1 VSSLATSSSDSP
13 KGTVTN
19 KQHNQKQ
26 QRQQQQKK
34 TQLNRDIEKSS
45 SVPQYTLRVKD
56 PELAKVFINQL
67 SILLTT
73 VDSSLVDSHY
83 KQIRFIFKKL
93 VKDPVVLNNYFEKLF
108 GLIRFSDFN
117 NTSSL
122 SPIESLF
129 AKELDFIATELTFYD
144 LFCIHLDS
152 IIPKEFNIVNF
163 TNKFHCDPILTFLL
177 TVRYHEKGD
186 SQQIKSYFETC
197 PSLLLPIFKTRKFPN
212 NYNWKLLLEQVLN
225 KPYFPFL
232 SKLLTL
238 SSIKAFDSELEPI
251 PKFYQSILK
260 MTFKQLIQEIG
271 FENVLPEKLLPSLLQ
286 IKPNEVDQGIALVLA
301 EILIP
306 GSQGFEYKVTP
317 LSLPESNAKGAQLQ
331 ACFRAIEQLESLSI
345 NWYEVFNYLQQ
356 YLFESSQRNVVP
368 SAASVSQFLSS
379 LDFKPDPI
387 DIFLN
392 YEWWFGKTLLYILQ
406 TCDASQGGYDIALSK
421 NLLLCF
427 EEDRAT
433 LGQPQL
439 GGRNILKFINVGK
452 LELQVITKVQAQQV
466 QQNLSEQDRT
476 LNSYLSQVFEHDY
489 RVFPEYVLT
498 AALSVIEKTPFINDL
513 IDTLFYLLM
522 DSDSL
527 ALPKVVHTLHELGLV
542 VGKVMDYYKSRNTF
556 SAAEKVVA
564 MSLKLN
570 MLDQVLQ
577 QLWSND
583 AKLAVKLLI
592 ESSFF
597 NYDYKK
603 ELEAKLND
611 PQLKSIIY
619 LSLLDVVTERVR
631 GDYET
636 VQQHQQQQ
644 QQQQQ
649 GQLPIQTQAP
659 PVPMLKLRTSYYL
672 LEKLKSSNGLVD
684 LEKLKNLQILLLTTY
699 PRLINFGN
707 GHDDAILANEAKS
720 SFFPIDV
727 ELEMKDYYSKMYS
740 KALDIAEIVSIL
752 IKMKSSDDPHQQD
765 VFACMIHSLLDEY
778 KFFGEYPLPA
788 LASTSL
794 LFGAL
799 LENDLIH
806 GTTLTVA
813 LNFIWESCNQPP
825 DSKLFKFAVQS
836 LYNFKSK
843 LHEYPI
849 YCKHL
854 LECHSL
860 STHAKMYNIV
870 KDAANG
876 IPCIAGGSRSGTTPS
891 SSTPDVGPKYQSI
904 NYVEQTVGSVQQEDP
919 PKETK
924 EKLLFSVNNMTSEDL
939 RVGAIRELLKEE
951 YFAWFANYLVVDR
964 AKEELNNHALYYGLV
979 KELNNVIF
987 MEYIMN
993 VTMKEVY
1000 HLIISKD
1007 RIKLKTLGAWLGRI
1021 TLAED
1026 KPLRRDLIAIKFLL
1040 VEAYDFESLNLILPF
1055 VCKILSQ
1062 IENSKVFK
1070 PPNPWVLGI
1079 FQVLSELYQFADLVL
1094 QLKFEVEVLLKLFDM
1109 KIEDIEPSQ
1118 LIRKHDKDPSRLA
1131 ALFGLLPQV
1140 GENLASEMARM
1151 NLEQSTTMPGFNNVA
1166 QSSFDKPFQQLQA
1179 PGQPMVPQQ
1188 QQQQQQQLGSMQP
1201 YAQQTQPGQV
1211 DSGMDT
1217 SFSALVGNTIFTQHA
1232 NLRRA
1237 LQASLS
1243 RAVRE
1248 CAEPILTRVSEAVLV
1263 TTEFLIKK
1271 DFATET
1277 DIGKIRRSYHRMA
1290 QQLSHSMVLCSG
1302 KKMLADTIE
1311 ATMLHFLGNN
1321 LSDIPIME
1329 LTSAVQ
1335 SNVGL
1340 CVDIVDKIAATNVID
1355 LIDERMKPYLLKR
1368 ERHGNDEMFV
1378 EEGTPEYSLRLPEP
1392 LGLNPRGLSAQ
1403 QLHIYEH
1410 FGELKSEL
1418 LDGLRAAG
1426 ITATGAPAVLAH
1438 PQPQPQPQQQ
1448 QLPTQVQAQ
1457 PPPQLGQDF
1466 IVQQQATLVQ
1476 EDVIPLEQLFSAI
1489 TQYCEKAVQLVSEVS
1504 ENKLSDLPPNHPI
1517 MATLTQTLAIAQSN
1531 ALKYPDLLLRAAQYA
1546 VNCLFTQVHTNP
1558 MSNEIYVVILDK
1570 LCEFSPSTAK
1580 DVIWWLVN
1588 SSDQRKFNMPVIL
1601 SLLKVQLIQPIKF
1614 DESISKLIKGS
1625 HNPAI
1630 VKFGASLL
1638 LNVFTAEE
1646 AVRPIALRSEFA
1658 KTLDALYE
1666 YKKLTLTSEEDKQA
1680 QAEVDKLFEQL
1691 NTSKPATSELYT
1703 QLGYVFTEWVRL
1715 LTHGD
1720 QDSRAAQGQFVAGLV
1735 DLGILNDADYFKTF
1749 WKAGIDISTLV
1760 FTTEQ
1765 ELRSRTQH
1773 EAYLSIDCL
1782 AILVVRVVL
1791 SIEDEQ
1797 QAIHYLKKTIA
1808 VIMLNLVTDHENK
1821 SAWNDRP
1828 YFRFFSSLLST
1839 WSDASVLDQNATKK
1853 LDADFYTFI
1862 GDVFNSL
1869 QPIVFPGFTF
1879 SWIALISHRM
1889 FLPQILEL
1897 PDRAGYGI
1905 GVKLLTSL
1913 LKFQQTYQNKDSNQ
1927 DVLSV
1932 VFKGINRIF
1941 VGLIHDYP
1949 EFLVEC
1955 HYQLVTA
1962 IPRGYIQ
1969 LKNIVL
1975 SATPKDI
1982 TVPDPFTQG
1991 LKVERLPEINDA
2003 PVVYYKPIED
2013 LVKVG
2018 LKKPV
2023 ENFLRI
2029 PAPGL
2034 MRTIY
2039 NGLKLNQS
2047 KTTDEFGYAETITF
2061 NAKLINALVL
2071 HIGMNAVAERSPTNR
2086 GFNTKTSQVALLVD
2100 LMNYGSNEFKYIML
2114 NAIANQLR
2122 YPNSH
2127 THWFIGIILHFF
2139 SSNSIWNSS
2148 TSTKLAV
2155 QEIITRVLLERRI
2168 VNKPHPWGLTILF
2181 TELVKNESYGLF
2193 ELPFVKNS
2201 IEEVKNIFDTLST
2214 NVKG

>member
-1 VSSLATSSSDSP
+1 MSSNPSSSDSP
-13 KGTVTN
+13 KGTVT
-19 KQHNQKQ
+19 
-26 QRQQQQKK
+26 K
-34 TQLNRDIEKSS
+34 TNPKTPPINRDSEKSS
-45 SVPQYTLRVKD
+45 SISNTTSNLRVKD
-56 PELAKVFINQL
+56 PELAKVLINQL

-73 VDSSLVDSHY
+73 VDSSSVDSHY
-83 KQIRFIFKKL
+83 KQIRFIFKKI
-93 VKDPVVLNNYFEKLF
+93 VRDPIVLNNYFEKLF
-108 GLIRFSDFN
+108 GFIRFSDFN
-117 NTSSL
+117 SPTL

-129 AKELDFIATELTFYD
+129 AKELDFIATELNFYD

-163 TNKFHCDPILTFLL
+163 TTKFHCDPILTFLL
-177 TVRYHEKGD
+177 TVRYHDKGD
-186 SQQIKSYFETC
+186 SQQIKLYFEKC
-197 PSLLLPIFKTRKFPN
+197 PSSLLSIFKSRKFSEH
-212 NYNWKLLLEQVLN
+212 YHWSLLLEQILN

-232 SKLLTL
+232 SKLITL
-238 SSIKAFDSELEPI
+238 SSIKAFDSDLPPI
-251 PKFYQSILK
+251 TKFYQNILK
-260 MTFKQLIQEIG
+260 MSFKNLLQEVG
-271 FENVLPEKLLPSLLQ
+271 FENVVPEKLLSSLLQ

-306 GSQGFEYKVTP
+306 GSQGFVYTAAPV
-317 LSLPESNAKGAQLQ
+317 SLPESNAKGAQLQ
-331 ACFRAIEQLESLSI
+331 ACFRTIEELDNLSI

-356 YLFESSQRNVVP
+356 NLFESSQRNVQP
-368 SAASVSQFLSS
+368 SVASVSQFLSS
-379 LDFKPDPI
+379 LDFKQDPI

-392 YEWWFGKTLLYILQ
+392 YEWWFDKTLLYILQ

-427 EEDRAT
+427 EEDRQT
-433 LGQPQL
+433 FGQPQL
-439 GGRNILKFINVGK
+439 GRNILKFINVGK

-466 QQNLSEQDRT
+466 QKNLSEQDHK
-476 LNSYLSQVFEHDY
+476 LNAYLNQVFERDY

-522 DSDSL
+522 DNDSP
-527 ALPKVVHTLHELGLV
+527 ALPKVVRTLQEQGLV
-542 VGKVMDYYKSRNTF
+542 VGKILDYYKSRNTF
-556 SAAEKVVA
+556 VAAEKTVA
-564 MSLKLN
+564 VSSKLN
-570 MLDQVLQ
+570 ILDQVLQ
-577 QLWSND
+577 QLWSID
-583 AKLAVKLLI
+583 VKLAVKFLI

-597 NYDYKK
+597 NYDYRM
-603 ELEAKLND
+603 EFESKLND
-611 PQLKSIIY
+611 QQLKSLVY
-619 LSLLDVVTERVR
+619 LSLLDVVTERAQR
-631 GDYET
+631 DYET
-636 VQQHQQQQ
+636 VQQHQQHQQ
-644 QQQQQ
+644 QE
-649 GQLPIQTQAP
+649 QLLIQTQAQP
-659 PVPMLKLRTSYYL
+659 LPMLKLETTYYL

-707 GHDDAILANEAKS
+707 GHDEAILANEAKS
-720 SFFPIDV
+720 SFFPVDV
-727 ELEMKDYYSKMYS
+727 ELEMKDYYSKMYN
-740 KALDIAEIVSIL
+740 KALDIPEIVNVL

-778 KFFGEYPLPA
+778 KFFGEYPLAA

-813 LNFIWESCNQPP
+813 LNFIWESCNQLP
-825 DSKLFKFAVQS
+825 DSKMFKFAVQS

-854 LECHSL
+854 LECRSL
-860 STHAKMYNIV
+860 STHAKMYKIV

-876 IPCIAGGSRSGTTPS
+876 IPCGTGMSGSKSGSTPSTTPE
-891 SSTPDVGPKYQSI
+891 VGPKYQSI
-904 NYVEQTVGSVQQEDP
+904 NYVEQTIGSAQQVDP
-919 PKETK
+919 PE
-924 EKLLFSVNNMTSEDL
+924 EIRDKLLFSVNNMTSENL
-939 RVGAIRELLKEE
+939 RVTEIREVLKEE
-951 YFAWFANYLVVDR
+951 CFAWFADYLVADR
-964 AKEELNNHALYYGLV
+964 AKAEPNNHALYSNLV
-979 KELNNVIF
+979 RTLDNAIFKEYV
-987 MEYIMN
+987 MN
-993 VTMKEVY
+993 ITMKEVY
-1000 HLIISKD
+1000 HLIRNSKD
-1007 RIKLKTLGAWLGRI
+1007 SRTDRNKLKNLGAWLGRI

-1040 VEAYDFESLNLILPF
+1040 VESYDFDSLSLILPF

-1131 ALFGLLPQV
+1131 AMFGLLPQA
-1140 GENLASEMARM
+1140 GENLASEMARL
-1151 NLEQSTTMPGFNNVA
+1151 NIEQPQVLSNFNTMSQLPS
-1166 QSSFDKPFQQLQA
+1166 QTFDKPFQQLQA
-1179 PGQPMVPQQ
+1179 PGQLMVPQQ
-1188 QQQQQQQLGSMQP
+1188 QQQPQQVSSMQP
-1201 YAQQTQPGQV
+1201 YQQQPQQGQIE
-1211 DSGMDT
+1211 SGVDT
-1217 SFSALVGNTIFTQHA
+1217 SFSTLVGNTIFTQHA

-1237 LQASLS
+1237 LQASLT

-1248 CAEPILTRVSEAVLV
+1248 CAMPILNRVSEAVLV

-1271 DFATET
+1271 DFATEK

-1311 ATMLHFLGNN
+1311 ATMLQLLGNN
-1321 LSDIPIME
+1321 PSEIPIME
-1329 LTSAVQ
+1329 LNSAIQ

-1340 CVDIVDKIAATNVID
+1340 CVDIVDKIAATNVTD
-1355 LIDERMKPYLLKR
+1355 LIDERMKPYILKR
-1368 ERHGNDEMFV
+1368 ERHAGDDIFV
-1378 EEGTPEYSLRLPEP
+1378 EEGTPDYSLRLPEP
-1392 LGLNPRGLSAQ
+1392 LGLNPKGLSPQ
-1403 QLHIYEH
+1403 QLNIYEH
-1410 FGELKSEL
+1410 FGELRNEL

-1426 ITATGAPAVLAH
+1426 LTPTGAPAILAH
-1438 PQPQPQPQQQ
+1438 PQPQQLAQQQPQ
-1448 QLPTQVQAQ
+1448 AQ
-1457 PPPQLGQDF
+1457 MQGPSQLGQDF
-1466 IVQQQATLVQ
+1466 PVQQQTSLVQ
-1476 EDVIPLEQLFSAI
+1476 EDIIPLEQLFTAI
-1489 TQYCEKAVQLVSEVS
+1489 TQYCEKAVLLVSEVS
-1504 ENKLSDLPPNHPI
+1504 ESKLSDLPPNHPI
-1517 MATLTQTLAIAQSN
+1517 MATLTQALAMAQSN
-1531 ALKYPDLLLRAAQYA
+1531 ALKYSDLLLRAAQYA
-1546 VNCLFTQVHTNP
+1546 VNCLFTQVHNNP

-1601 SLLKVQLIQPIKF
+1601 SLLKVQLIQPIKL
-1614 DESISKLIKGS
+1614 DESISKLIKES

-1646 AVRPIALRSEFA
+1646 SVRPIALRSEFA

-1666 YKKLTLTSEEDKQA
+1666 YKKLQLTSEEDKQA
-1680 QAEVDKLFEQL
+1680 QIEVDKLFDVL
-1691 NTSKPATSELYT
+1691 NTAKPATSELYT

-1715 LTHGD
+1715 LSHGD
-1720 QDSRAAQGQFVAGLV
+1720 QDTRAAQEKFVAGLV
-1735 DLGILNDADYFKTF
+1735 ELGILNNADYFKTF

-1760 FTTEQ
+1760 FATEQ

-1782 AILVVRVVL
+1782 AILIVRIVL
-1791 SIEDEQ
+1791 SVEDEQ
-1797 QAIHYLKKTIA
+1797 QAVHCLKKIIA
-1808 VIMLNLVTDHENK
+1808 VIVLNLVTDHENK

-1828 YFRFFSSLLST
+1828 YFRFFSSLLSA
-1839 WSDASVLDQNATKK
+1839 WSDASILDQDATKK
-1853 LDADFYTFI
+1853 LDVDFYTFL
-1862 GDVFNSL
+1862 GDIFNSL
-1869 QPIVFPGFTF
+1869 QPIVLPGFTF
-1879 SWIALISHRM
+1879 SWIALISHRL

-1897 PDRAGYGI
+1897 PDKVGYGI

-1913 LKFQQTYQNKDSNQ
+1913 LKFQQTYQNKESNH
-1927 DVLSV
+1927 DVLNV

-1982 TVPDPFTQG
+1982 IVPDPFTQG

-2003 PVVYYKPIED
+2003 PVIYYKPIED
-2013 LVKVG
+2013 LAKVG

-2039 NGLKLNQS
+2039 NGLKLIQP
-2047 KTTDEFGYAETITF
+2047 KTTDEFGYTETTTF

-2071 HIGMNAVAERSPTNR
+2071 HVGMNAVAERSPTNR

-2114 NAIANQLR
+2114 NSIANQLR

-2201 IEEVKNIFDTLST
+2201 IDEINAIFDTLST
-2214 NVKG
+2214 NVKGSS